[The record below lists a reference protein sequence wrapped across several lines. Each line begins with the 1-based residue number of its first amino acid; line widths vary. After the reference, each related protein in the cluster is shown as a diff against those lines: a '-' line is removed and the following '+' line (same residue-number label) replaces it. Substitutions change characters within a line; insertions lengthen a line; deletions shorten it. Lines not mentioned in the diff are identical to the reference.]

1 MSVLAKI
8 CGITDT
14 DGLDAAVEHGADFVG
29 FVFYKASPRFILPAA
44 AAELA
49 DALPDEVTKVGLFV
63 DPTNDELEAAL
74 RDFRLDLIQLHGTES
89 VERVDDIRLEFGLP
103 VIKALGI
110 ATSADVTAA
119 LAYEDHADWLMF
131 DAKPTPEDTRP
142 GGLGRSFAWHLLQD
156 WRGETPWILAGGLTP
171 ENVAQAVEAS
181 GAGAVDVSSGVESA
195 PGIKDPARIA
205 AFLKA
210 AKNAGAGR
218 W

>member
-8 CGITDT
+8 CGLTEA

-29 FVFYKASPRFILPAA
+29 FVFYPASPRFIAPAA

-63 DPTNDELEAAL
+63 DPTNAELEAVL
-74 RDFRLDLIQLHGTES
+74 SEFRLDLLQLHGGES
-89 VERVDDIRLEFGLP
+89 PERVDEIRLEFGLP

-110 ATSADVTAA
+110 ATAADVKAA
-119 LAYEDHADWLMF
+119 FAYEDHADWLMF

-171 ENVAQAVEAS
+171 ENVAHAVEVS

-195 PGIKDPARIA
+195 PGAKDPARIA

>member
-8 CGITDT
+8 CGVRDPE
-14 DGLDAAVEHGADFVG
+14 GLDAAVEHGADFIG
-29 FVFYKASPRFILPAA
+29 FVFYPASPRAILPAA

-63 DPTNDELEAAL
+63 DPTNAELEAVL
-74 RDFRLDLIQLHGTES
+74 SEFRLDLLQLHGAES
-89 VERVDDIRLEFGLP
+89 VARVDEIRLEFGLP

-110 ATSADVTAA
+110 ATATDVKSA

-131 DAKPTPEDTRP
+131 DAKPTADDTRP
-142 GGLGRSFAWHLLQD
+142 GGLGRSFAWNLLQD

-171 ENVAQAVEAS
+171 ENVAEAVNAS

-195 PGIKDPARIA
+195 PGVKDPARIA

-210 AKNAGAGR
+210 AKSAGAGR

>member
-8 CGITDT
+8 CGITES

-29 FVFYKASPRFILPAA
+29 FVFYTASPRFILPAA

-63 DPTNDELEAAL
+63 DPTNAELEAAL
-74 RDFRLDLIQLHGTES
+74 SEFRLDLIQLHGQES

-110 ATSADVTAA
+110 ATAADVTAA

-171 ENVAQAVEAS
+171 ENVALAVEAS

>member
-8 CGITDT
+8 CGITEAE
-14 DGLDAAVEHGADFVG
+14 GLDAAVEHGADFVG
-29 FVFYKASPRFILPAA
+29 FVFYKASPRFILPAD

-63 DPTNDELEAAL
+63 DPTNAELEAVL
-74 RDFRLDLIQLHGTES
+74 SEFRLDLIQLHGKES
-89 VERVDDIRLEFGLP
+89 VERVDDVRLEFGLP

-110 ATSADVTAA
+110 ATAADVKAA

-131 DAKPTPEDTRP
+131 DAKPTAEDTRP
-142 GGLGRSFAWHLLQD
+142 GGLGRSFAWDLLQD

-171 ENVAQAVEAS
+171 ENVAHAVDAS

-210 AKNAGAGR
+210 AKSAGSGR

>member
-14 DGLDAAVEHGADFVG
+14 GGLDAAVEHGADFVG
-29 FVFYKASPRFILPAA
+29 FVFYQASPRFILPAA

-63 DPTNDELEAAL
+63 DPTNAELEAAL
-74 RDFRLDLIQLHGTES
+74 SEFRLDLIQLHGQES
-89 VERVDDIRLEFGLP
+89 VERVDDVRLEFGLP

-110 ATSADVTAA
+110 ATAADVTAA

-131 DAKPTPEDTRP
+131 DAKPTAEDTRP

-171 ENVAQAVEAS
+171 ENVAHAVEAS